1 MKESSGGMCMKHS
14 GLDERLD
21 AILVRAAMRLEERM
35 RLAYFRGNLAKYL
48 ERVGLAKYMDEEK
61 LAKGSLLELQDD
73 AAVVMAYRLRKA
85 RNRGYLKEALDELN
99 MAELLQKETRIKT
112 VVPSIKRQPAENK
125 VQLQMVK
132 GENKSSALTAEEKKK
147 LLKNFKVIK

>member
-1 MKESSGGMCMKHS
+1 MRMKHS

-35 RLAYFRGNLAKYL
+35 RLAYFRGGLIKYL
-48 ERVGLAKYMDEEK
+48 ERIGLAKYIDDEK
-61 LAKGSLLELQDD
+61 LLKGSLLDLQDD
-73 AAVVMAYRLRKA
+73 AAVAMAYRLRKA
-85 RNRGYLKEALDELN
+85 RTRGYLKEALDEMN
-99 MAELLQKETRIKT
+99 MSELLQKETHIKT
-112 VVPSIKRQPAENK
+112 VKPSSKRQPEIKK

-132 GENKSSALTAEEKKK
+132 GENKSSALSEEEKKK

>member
-1 MKESSGGMCMKHS
+1 MKNS

-35 RLAYFRGNLAKYL
+35 RLAYFRGNLVRYL
-48 ERVGLAKYMDEEK
+48 ERIGLAGYLDEEK

-73 AAVVMAYRLRKA
+73 AAVVMAYRLRRA

-112 VVPSIKRQPAENK
+112 VVPSIKRQPAEKK
-125 VQLQMVK
+125 VQLQMVR

>member
-112 VVPSIKRQPAENK
+112 VVPSIKRQPAEKK
-125 VQLQMVK
+125 VQLQMVR

>member
-1 MKESSGGMCMKHS
+1 MRMKHS

-35 RLAYFRGNLAKYL
+35 RLAYFRGSLIKYL
-48 ERVGLAKYMDEEK
+48 ERIGLAKYIDDEK
-61 LAKGSLLELQDD
+61 LLKGSLLDLQDD
-73 AAVVMAYRLRKA
+73 AAVAMAYRLRKA
-85 RNRGYLKEALDELN
+85 RTRGYLKEALDEMN
-99 MAELLQKETRIKT
+99 MAELLQKETHIKT
-112 VVPSIKRQPAENK
+112 VKPSSKRKKKKKK

-132 GENKSSALTAEEKKK
+132 GENKSSALSEEEKKK

>member
-1 MKESSGGMCMKHS
+1 MKNS

-35 RLAYFRGNLAKYL
+35 RLAYFRGNLVRYL
-48 ERVGLAKYMDEEK
+48 ERIGLARYLDEEK

-73 AAVVMAYRLRKA
+73 AAVVMAYRLRRA

-112 VVPSIKRQPAENK
+112 VVPSMKRNMEVKK

-132 GENKSSALTAEEKKK
+132 GENKSSALTKEEKKE
-147 LLKNFKVIK
+147 LMKNFRVIK

>member
-1 MKESSGGMCMKHS
+1 MKHS

-35 RLAYFRGNLAKYL
+35 RLAYFRGSLIKYL
-48 ERVGLAKYMDEEK
+48 ERIGLAKYIDDEK
-61 LAKGSLLELQDD
+61 LLKGSLLDLQDD
-73 AAVVMAYRLRKA
+73 AAVAMAYRLRKA
-85 RNRGYLKEALDELN
+85 RTRGYLKEALDEMN
-99 MAELLQKETRIKT
+99 MSELLQKETHSKT
-112 VVPSIKRQPAENK
+112 VEPSSKRQPEIKK

-132 GENKSSALTAEEKKK
+132 GENKSSALSEEEKKK

>member
-1 MKESSGGMCMKHS
+1 MKHS

-61 LAKGSLLELQDD
+61 LAKGSLLDLQDD

-112 VVPSIKRQPAENK
+112 VVPSIKRQPAEKK
-125 VQLQMVK
+125 VQLQTVK

>member
-1 MKESSGGMCMKHS
+1 MKEISGGMCMKHS

-112 VVPSIKRQPAENK
+112 VVPSIKRQPAEKK
-125 VQLQMVK
+125 VQLQMVR
-132 GENKSSALTAEEKKK
+132 GEDKSSALTAEEKKK